1 MNRLSRIHFFT
12 LDLLVFPFLFS
23 PSLRLLKWMS
33 HDEESVNLANLDK
46 ASLTLPSSPRCV
58 LLAIY
63 NLGTSKEWWQQ
74 LLRHWLTSSSTSSTT
89 ASHSLSS
96 YMSLMGVVVLPG
108 TGCGNTNTNNNK
120 VIFLTC
126 IKDFSSKKLSPSFIF
141 FFSFFLSSR
150 NVLCV
155 SVFLDELPM
164 DDRNSGI

>member
-1 MNRLSRIHFFT
+1 MVWIVFLVSIFLT
-12 LDLLVFPFLFS
+12 LDLFVFPLLSS

-46 ASLTLPSSPRCV
+46 ASLPSSPRCV
-58 LLAIY
+58 LLTIY

-74 LLRHWLTSSSTSSTT
+74 LLRHLLTSSSTSSTT

-108 TGCGNTNTNNNK
+108 TGCGNTNTINNK
-120 VIFLTC
+120 VTFLTC
-126 IKDFSSKKLSPSFIF
+126 IKDFSSKKLSPSFFI
-141 FFSFFLSSR
+141 FSFFPSSR

-155 SVFLDELPM
+155 IVF
-164 DDRNSGI
+164 